1 MQLEEIYPAFESAKR
16 AIHLKPD
23 WAEGYQTLGRSL
35 LNIGKLNLVSSHN
48 YDLFFSDSPFE

>member
-1 MQLEEIYPAFESAKR
+1 MELGEIHPAVESATR

-35 LNIGKLNLVSSHN
+35 LNIGQLNLVCNAH
-48 YDLFFSDSPFE
+48 